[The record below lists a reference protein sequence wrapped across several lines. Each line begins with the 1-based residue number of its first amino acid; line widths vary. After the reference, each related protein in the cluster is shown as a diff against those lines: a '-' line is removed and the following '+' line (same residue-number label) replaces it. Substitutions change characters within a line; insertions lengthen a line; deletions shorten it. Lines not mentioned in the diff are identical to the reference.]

1 MRRVLASYGRLGL
14 GVLFLSATCQHAE
27 AFAGLSPLRLAHI
40 PRSAALASLSPGPR
54 LRQPYSRHVM
64 TTAVVATGDLVAVK
78 WGCTTADGNA
88 LPESARVFDQGS
100 VRLVVGEGGL
110 MPCLHKKVAGMKE
123 GETAEFEVPPAEAF
137 GESNPM
143 MGPVD
148 LPASAAPPGLKA
160 GMVVQLS
167 NGAKARVTKVTDQS
181 ITIDANPPLA
191 GETIKP

>member
-1 MRRVLASYGRLGL
+1 
-14 GVLFLSATCQHAE
+14 
-27 AFAGLSPLRLAHI
+27 
-40 PRSAALASLSPGPR
+40 
-54 LRQPYSRHVM
+54 
-64 TTAVVATGDLVAVK
+64 
-78 WGCTTADGNA
+78 
-88 LPESARVFDQGS
+88 
-100 VRLVVGEGGL
+100 
-110 MPCLHKKVAGMKE
+110 MKE